1 MKIINYIKKQ
11 LMAFRDIF
19 KDSNDINEKSV
30 VGFSAFAMMVVFAA
44 VDIVT
49 GIFGKELSIQEY
61 IYNSFVII
69 TLGSFG
75 ISEIGS
81 IWGKGKKEK
90 DIEDEEI

>member
-1 MKIINYIKKQ
+1 MKIINWIKKQ

-30 VGFSAFAMMVVFAA
+30 VGFSAFAMMVVFAL
-44 VDIVT
+44 VDIIT
-49 GIFGKELSIQEY
+49 GIYGKELTIQEY

-75 ISEIGS
+75 IAEIGK
-81 IWGKGKKEK
+81 IWGKKDKKE
-90 DIEDEEI
+90 E